1 MPKEFRIEDFK
12 DEIIKSYED
21 YEDFDFSEEEV
32 EEDDGRFSITDLSF
46 YEKEDKE
53 AIIAAMRYLNYGDK
67 TEGQLVKNLEKKEF
81 KEESILAAVEYVK
94 HFHYIDDE
102 RYAKHFYEL
111 HKDKKSQMRI
121 RQDLLKRLIPE
132 DIISS
137 LFEDSDSE
145 ENAVKKDFDKILK
158 KYDDD
163 YEFSYEEKQK
173 IMAKLYR
180 KGYKSESIRKV
191 FKF

>member
-67 TEGQLVKNLEKKEF
+67 TEGQLVKNLEK
-81 KEESILAAVEYVK
+81 
-94 HFHYIDDE
+94 
-102 RYAKHFYEL
+102 
-111 HKDKKSQMRI
+111 RI
-121 RQDLLKRLIPE
+121 
-132 DIISS
+132 
-137 LFEDSDSE
+137 
-145 ENAVKKDFDKILK
+145 
-158 KYDDD
+158 
-163 YEFSYEEKQK
+163 
-173 IMAKLYR
+173 
-180 KGYKSESIRKV
+180 
-191 FKF
+191 